1 MTDLKSEGKEIPLF
15 PSPPIDLLCALL
27 LHFHSL
33 FSALFPPKRGYER
46 KLMMKD
52 RKDEDKERTLP
63 KRNVTYLNDLSSDR
77 SRNPSDCHLQ
87 EETCFDSWSRLR
99 DVRIETMIVIAKD
112 TDDGSDDEVLAGSRV
127 DYLQSWT
134 AVRAK

>member
-1 MTDLKSEGKEIPLF
+1 M
-15 PSPPIDLLCALL
+15 
-27 LHFHSL
+27 
-33 FSALFPPKRGYER
+33 
-46 KLMMKD
+46 
-52 RKDEDKERTLP
+52 
-63 KRNVTYLNDLSSDR
+63 NVTYLNDLSSDQ
-77 SRNPSDCHLQ
+77 SRNPSYCHLR

-99 DVRIETMIVIAKD
+99 DVIRDGMTETMIVIAKD